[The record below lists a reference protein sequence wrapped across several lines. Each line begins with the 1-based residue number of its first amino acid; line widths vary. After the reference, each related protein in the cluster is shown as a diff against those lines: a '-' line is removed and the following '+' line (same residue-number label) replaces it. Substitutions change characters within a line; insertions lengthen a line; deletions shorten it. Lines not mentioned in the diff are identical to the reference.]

1 MNEQALRTAHERFR
15 QALREPDPE
24 PVAQRPTPA
33 DIEAEAS

>member
-24 PVAQRPTPA
+24 PVAPPPTPA
-33 DIEAEAS
+33 DTAAEAS